1 MKQKET
7 PKSPM
12 SGGKGAEVSKT
23 LFYIVYNKFVASVR
37 RHNICKANMV
47 RFVKNVFF
55 TLKSPFIPS
64 AALRTAFLI
73 FQMGPDIH

>member
-37 RHNICKANMV
+37 RHNICKANIV
-47 RFVKNVFF
+47 RFVP
-55 TLKSPFIPS
+55 L
-64 AALRTAFLI
+64 FLYDYSI
-73 FQMGPDIH
+73 FRINTIG